1 MCIWIWGRGY
11 VWCCNI
17 SFPTVGETFRNIFFS
32 KSVLNLTFEVY
43 IVCIM
48 TGRVVCSTVVTTYQ
62 VGGWPIFSWLTCHDI
77 QWHILRGEGG
87 RVEGVIIG
95 WACHA
100 LLAAASLCVAE
111 ESCTGASL
119 VVKKAEI
126 VFIADDILRYIL
138 PECKFSLITILHII
152 NPIQTELTSDM
163 QLNNIYKLILDWIK
177 YQLYGWTKEDVN
189 FVSFILI
196 V

>member
-1 MCIWIWGRGY
+1 MYHDRPCRVQHCCYNLPSWWLAYIFLIDMSWHSVTYIERWG
-11 VWCCNI
+11 
-17 SFPTVGETFRNIFFS
+17 
-32 KSVLNLTFEVY
+32 
-43 IVCIM
+43 
-48 TGRVVCSTVVTTYQ
+48 
-62 VGGWPIFSWLTCHDI
+62 GG
-77 QWHILRGEGG
+77 G
-87 RVEGVIIG
+87 EGVIIG